1 MHYEVDG
8 FIVESELAAK
18 PITQSNKYI
27 LQYISNIPWSSVV
40 LDYGCGKMRF
50 TIPLSKHVANVV
62 AVDSYCQIY
71 KVQTINGIQTSVAEY
86 AKTRTDNVFV
96 CEIENKAW
104 KEGKYDRI
112 LLTNVLSA
120 IPFYET
126 RLNVL
131 SNVKS
136 VLAGDGEVL
145 ISTQYR
151 NSYFKTYEVRS
162 SCLKFYDGWLTR
174 RSPTAYAFYGIVTPE
189 KIAEL
194 CEKVGLAILDTVKID
209 GSVYVKASHRG

>member
-1 MHYEVDG
+1 MHYEIDG
-8 FIVESELAAK
+8 LVVESELAAK
-18 PITQSNKYI
+18 PLAQSNKYI
-27 LQYISNIPWSSVV
+27 LQYISDIPWSSLV
-40 LDYGCGKMRF
+40 LDYGCGKLRF
-50 TIPLSKHVANVV
+50 TIPLSMQVASVV
-62 AVDSYCQIY
+62 AIDSRCQLN
-71 KVQTINGIQTSVAEY
+71 KVQTINGIRTSVAEY
-86 AKTRTDNVFV
+86 AKTRMHNVYV
-96 CEIENKAW
+96 CEIEDKAW

-136 VLAGDGEVL
+136 VLAGDGEVV

-151 NSYFKTYEVRS
+151 NSYFKTYEARS
-162 SCLKFYDGWLTR
+162 SCLKFYDGWLMR

-194 CEKVGLAILDTVKID
+194 CGKVGLAILNTVKID
-209 GSVYVKASHRG
+209 GSVYVKAAHQG